1 MEGSLDGAVVG
12 LADLAQHVPDFV
24 RPAALQRDAR
34 IDGRQG
40 SDEAPAT
47 VGTDHLQAVAGEP
60 AAVEVGKEALP
71 RGGALAGREVEVDDL
86 LLAVRP
92 DTQRHQDGAFQR
104 AGAGPARQH
113 HAVEHER
120 LVAVGKRA
128 RMEGGD
134 GFIQG
139 LGNAAH
145 GRGRDLAAEPGQ
157 QDLAHLAG

>member
-1 MEGSLDGAVVG
+1 MTAPWSALRT
-12 LADLAQHVPDFV
+12 LPSTFLTLCAQQP
-24 RPAALQRDAR
+24 LQRDAR

-40 SDEAPAT
+40 SNEAPAT
-47 VGTDHLQAVAGEP
+47 VGTDHLQAVAGEL

-104 AGAGPARQH
+104 AGAG
-113 HAVEHER
+113 
-120 LVAVGKRA
+120 
-128 RMEGGD
+128 
-134 GFIQG
+134 FIQG

-145 GRGRDLAAEPGQ
+145 GRGRDLAAEQGQ